1 MSPLNHT
8 PKSESKK
15 KGKKEEEMDDVKTLI
30 YHRGQI
36 KRKVTMINQTLEE
49 AEDDPTKITPSL
61 LKVFAKRLELHYQEY
76 EAAHREVLDAT
87 PPSKFEEQGEIQMA
101 FDMLHIEA
109 TDRLERLSTKL
120 TAGGAPAM
128 ATGNPQVII
137 QQQLLRAPIPSFDG
151 KVENWPKFRAMFED
165 IVGRSNESDA
175 MKLHHLD
182 KALISEASGWITA
195 KMIQENNFQQTWKQL
210 QDQFENPRVIV
221 DTHLAGLLEL
231 KPIAK
236 RNHKDL
242 LELVKA
248 VNRHI
253 GGLEYQGVKVDAM
266 SGLLLTKIVTA
277 RLDDQTLQLWER
289 TQEHGKLPD
298 FDKTMQFLQ
307 NECQVLER
315 FQNRQHQASTTKEGS
330 FRPSNTKSTS
340 QKVHAATPTSKP
352 QRCLLC
358 DEDHRH
364 CECPMF
370 NKWTTT
376 QRTEKV
382 KELNLCFNCLSPGHR
397 SAKCPS
403 RKTCAECQRRHHT
416 LLHEIPRSSPEKL
429 AQPVQQAST
438 APVNQPASPS
448 QLPSRS
454 SSNTAVPNN
463 QPLEQKTVMLM
474 TALVNLRDLC
484 NRKVPCRVLLDSGSQ
499 MSFISRSMAD
509 RLAVHRAPTL
519 VPITGVGA
527 SRTCAHE
534 KLSVAVESRYTDFST
549 MVECLVIP
557 KVTGV
562 IPTTQLDISK
572 WPIPISVFLADP
584 EFNTPGQIDMLLGVS
599 HFLRLLKLG
608 RIQLRDDLPDLQET
622 QFGWVVAG
630 DVEEE
635 QNDQQCYVST
645 ASTLSETMKRFWEV
659 EEVNDADQP
668 TDQEE
673 CEKKFQ
679 DTHYRDVDG
688 RYVVSLPFREYPPQL
703 KDNRELALRRFFS
716 LERRMKK
723 DPALKLQYSKFID
736 DYEALGHC
744 QEIIED
750 CDAPS
755 RPRYYMPHHAEL
767 RPSSSSTKLRVVF
780 DASAKASPSDVALN
794 QALLVGAT
802 VQNDIFVI
810 LVRFRKH
817 FVVFTA
823 DISKMYRQIKVVPAH
838 SCFQRIFWRD
848 DPAQPLRVLELTTV
862 TYGTACAPFLAT
874 RCLLQLS
881 IDEAD
886 SFPIAA
892 NIIREDCYVDDILS
906 GADTVAEAIECQTQ
920 LIGMLK
926 SAGFP
931 VHKWSSNSPKL
942 LECIPE
948 SDREELVN
956 LTDGC
961 EGVMKTLGL
970 TWSPQRDEFAF
981 VANHLANE
989 SKPPTKRSVLS
1000 EISKLFDPIG
1010 LLSPVIII
1018 AKLIMQRIWLAGVP
1032 WDAKLEGDLL
1042 QEWLQFRTSLQQQV
1056 TIPRM
1061 ELLGAFLLARLVSKV
1076 LGSLDLKVDNTILW
1090 TDSQIVLAWLKK
1102 PLTSLQVFVRNRI
1115 GKIQELA
1122 GPLSAQWKYISTKEN
1137 PADIVSRGQLP
1148 EALRTNDLWWTG
1160 PKFLQSVEYDVEIP
1174 ADLPDDVIPEIRAT
1188 PIIAA
1193 SAINQD
1199 ELPVFSKYSSFRK
1212 LQRVT
1217 ALVQRFIRNCRIKN
1231 ASQRVTSHRP
1241 TIPELRE
1248 SLELIVKVIQH
1259 ETLADEIHRME
1270 ANEPCKRIYALHP
1283 IYCNGVLRHQF
1294 VLPKHPITDLIIKA
1308 YHEELMH
1315 IGPSGLLAALRLKF
1329 WLLDGRSSVR
1339 KITRSCVHCFRSKPK
1354 GSSQLM
1360 GSLPSCRVTQAHP
1373 FERTGVDYAGPV
1385 LVKEGRYK
1393 PRLVKAYIAVFV
1405 CMATKAVHLE
1415 LVSDMTSEAFLAAF
1429 HRFTSRRG
1437 LSKEVYSDN
1446 GSNFKGAKSELRE
1459 LYQLFR
1465 NREAV
1470 NHIEEY
1476 CQPKEI
1482 AWHFIP
1488 PEAPNFGGLWEAAV
1502 KSAKYHLKRT
1512 LRDAKLTF
1520 EEYATVL
1527 TQVEAILN
1535 SRPLFSISADP
1546 SDPEVITPGHF
1557 LVGRPLIATPEPTY
1571 DDVPLNRLSRW
1582 QYLQHLREQFWRQWR
1597 KDYLLSLQPRTKN
1610 QRTSPNIRPGMI
1622 VLVEEKDLPS
1632 QSWRLG
1638 RITNVYPGSDNLVRA
1653 VDKFPFEALRSPKQF
1668 YNWNHLVCE
1677 LKANLVHS
1685 ELDAALRMKASQR
1698 QQQMNESFQ
1707 DFYLEMEKIFRVM
1720 PAPLSSHE
1728 KLDILKRNLRPDY
1741 KQVLVF
1747 KPVNTL
1753 SELMLIGKTID
1764 ASKTSI
1770 YQKVFGVPKEA
1781 STISTS

>member
-8 PKSESKK
+8 PKSASKK
-15 KGKKEEEMDDVKTLI
+15 KGKQEEEMDDVKTLI

-87 PPSKFEEQGEIQMA
+87 PPSKFEEQGEVQMA

-137 QQQLLRAPIPSFDG
+137 QQQPLRAPIPSFDG

-165 IVGRSNESDA
+165 IVVRSNESDA

-330 FRPSNTKSTS
+330 IRLSNTKSTS

-358 DEDHRH
+358 NEDHRH
-364 CECPMF
+364 FECPTF
-370 NKWTTT
+370 NKWTTA

-416 LLHEIPRSSPEKL
+416 LLHEIPRPSPEKL
-429 AQPVQQAST
+429 AQPA
-438 APVNQPASPS
+438 AVNQPASPS

-527 SRTCAHE
+527 ARTCAHE
-534 KLSVAVESRYTDFST
+534 KLTVAVESRYTDFST

-572 WPIPISVFLADP
+572 WPIPTSVFLADP

-608 RIQLRDDLPDLQET
+608 RIQLREDLPDLQET

-630 DVEEE
+630 DIEEE

-744 QEIIED
+744 REIIED
-750 CDAPS
+750 CNAPS
-755 RPRYYMPHHAEL
+755 QPRYYMPHHAVL

-892 NIIREDCYVDDILS
+892 NIIREDCYVEDILS

-942 LECIPE
+942 LERIPE
-948 SDREELVN
+948 SDRGELVH

-961 EGVMKTLGL
+961 EGVLKTLVL

-981 VANHLANE
+981 DANNLTDYL
-989 SKPPTKRSVLS
+989 KPPSKRSVLP
-1000 EISKLFDPIG
+1000 EIRKLFDLIG
-1010 LLSPVIII
+1010 LLSPVINI
-1018 AKLIMQRIWLAGVP
+1018 AKLV
-1032 WDAKLEGDLL
+1032 
-1042 QEWLQFRTSLQQQV
+1042 SLQ
-1056 TIPRM
+1056 
-1061 ELLGAFLLARLVSKV
+1061 A
-1076 LGSLDLKVDNTILW
+1076 
-1090 TDSQIVLAWLKK
+1090 
-1102 PLTSLQVFVRNRI
+1102 FVRNRI
-1115 GKIQELA
+1115 EKIQLLM
-1122 GPLSAQWKYISTKEN
+1122 GSSSVQWRYISMKEH
-1137 PADIVSRGQLP
+1137 PADVVSRGWLP
-1148 EALRTNDLWWTG
+1148 EALRTGELWWTE
-1160 PKFLQSVEYDVEIP
+1160 PKFLQCADYDVEIP
-1174 ADLPDDVIPEIRAT
+1174 ADLPDDAISEIRAT
-1188 PIIAA
+1188 PIVTA
-1193 SAINQD
+1193 SEINQD
-1199 ELPVFSKYSSFRK
+1199 ELPLFSKYSSFRK

-1217 ALVQRFIRNCRIKN
+1217 ALVQRFIRNCRLKN

-1241 TIPELRE
+1241 SIPELRD

-1270 ANEPCKRIYALHP
+1270 ANELCQRINVLHP
-1283 IYCNGVLRHQF
+1283 SHRKGV
-1294 VLPKHPITDLIIKA
+1294 
-1308 YHEELMH
+1308 M
-1315 IGPSGLLAALRLKF
+1315 
-1329 WLLDGRSSVR
+1329 
-1339 KITRSCVHCFRSKPK
+1339 
-1354 GSSQLM
+1354 
-1360 GSLPSCRVTQAHP
+1360 
-1373 FERTGVDYAGPV
+1373 
-1385 LVKEGRYK
+1385 
-1393 PRLVKAYIAVFV
+1393 
-1405 CMATKAVHLE
+1405 
-1415 LVSDMTSEAFLAAF
+1415 
-1429 HRFTSRRG
+1429 
-1437 LSKEVYSDN
+1437 
-1446 GSNFKGAKSELRE
+1446 
-1459 LYQLFR
+1459 
-1465 NREAV
+1465 
-1470 NHIEEY
+1470 
-1476 CQPKEI
+1476 
-1482 AWHFIP
+1482 
-1488 PEAPNFGGLWEAAV
+1488 
-1502 KSAKYHLKRT
+1502 
-1512 LRDAKLTF
+1512 
-1520 EEYATVL
+1520 
-1527 TQVEAILN
+1527 
-1535 SRPLFSISADP
+1535 
-1546 SDPEVITPGHF
+1546 
-1557 LVGRPLIATPEPTY
+1557 
-1571 DDVPLNRLSRW
+1571 
-1582 QYLQHLREQFWRQWR
+1582 
-1597 KDYLLSLQPRTKN
+1597 
-1610 QRTSPNIRPGMI
+1610 
-1622 VLVEEKDLPS
+1622 
-1632 QSWRLG
+1632 
-1638 RITNVYPGSDNLVRA
+1638 RA
-1653 VDKFPFEALRSPKQF
+1653 VDVRIGGTTYIREISKLYRSKTTAIHIAVLQMTSSPG
-1668 YNWNHLVCE
+1668 
-1677 LKANLVHS
+1677 VHV
-1685 ELDAALRMKASQR
+1685 RYR
-1698 QQQMNESFQ
+1698 QVRSGG
-1707 DFYLEMEKIFRVM
+1707 KC
-1720 PAPLSSHE
+1720 APLSPITQE
-1728 KLDILKRNLRPDY
+1728 KMENVKRGS
-1741 KQVLVF
+1741 
-1747 KPVNTL
+1747 TA
-1753 SELMLIGKTID
+1753 
-1764 ASKTSI
+1764 ASCS
-1770 YQKVFGVPKEA
+1770 PAA
-1781 STISTS
+1781 STTIIVTHQCKHALYHLTRLTVK

>member
-87 PPSKFEEQGEIQMA
+87 PPSKFEEQGEMQMA

-137 QQQLLRAPIPSFDG
+137 QQQPLRAPIPSFDG

-165 IVGRSNESDA
+165 IVVRSNESDA

-242 LELVKA
+242 LELLKA

-315 FQNRQHQASTTKEGS
+315 FQNRQHQASSTKEGS
-330 FRPSNTKSTS
+330 FRPSNTKYTS

-358 DEDHRH
+358 NEDHRH
-364 CECPMF
+364 FECPMF

-382 KELNLCFNCLSPGHR
+382 KELNLCFNCLTSGHR

-416 LLHEIPRSSPEKL
+416 LLHEIPRPSPEKL

-509 RLAVHRAPTL
+509 RLAIQRAPTL
-519 VPITGVGA
+519 VPITGIGA
-527 SRTCAHE
+527 ARTCAHE
-534 KLSVAVESRYTDFST
+534 KLTVAVESRYTDFST

-562 IPTTQLDISK
+562 IPTTQLDISE
-572 WPIPISVFLADP
+572 WPIPTSVFLADP
-584 EFNTPGQIDMLLGVS
+584 VFNTPGQIDMLLGVS

-608 RIQLRDDLPDLQET
+608 RIQLREDLPDLQET
-622 QFGWVVAG
+622 QFGWVIAG

-645 ASTLSETMKRFWEV
+645 ASTLSETMKK
-659 EEVNDADQP
+659 Q
-668 TDQEE
+668 
-673 CEKKFQ
+673 
-679 DTHYRDVDG
+679 
-688 RYVVSLPFREYPPQL
+688 

-723 DPALKLQYSKFID
+723 DPALNLQYSKFID

-744 QEIIED
+744 REIIED

-755 RPRYYMPHHAEL
+755 RPRYYMPHHAVL

-810 LVRFRKH
+810 LIRFWKH

-823 DISKMYRQIKVVPAH
+823 DVLKMFRQIKVVPAH

-881 IDEAD
+881 IDEAN

-892 NIIREDCYVDDILS
+892 NIIREDCYVDGILS
-906 GADTVAEAIECQTQ
+906 GADSVAEAIECQTQ
-920 LIGMLK
+920 LIGVLK

-942 LECIPE
+942 LERIPE
-948 SDREELVN
+948 SDRGELVH

-981 VANHLANE
+981 DANNLTDYL
-989 SKPPTKRSVLS
+989 KPPTKRSVLP
-1000 EISKLFDPIG
+1000 EIRKLFDLIG
-1010 LLSPVIII
+1010 LLSPVINI
-1018 AKLIMQRIWLAGVP
+1018 AKLKEPLV
-1032 WDAKLEGDLL
+1032 
-1042 QEWLQFRTSLQQQV
+1042 SLQ
-1056 TIPRM
+1056 
-1061 ELLGAFLLARLVSKV
+1061 A
-1076 LGSLDLKVDNTILW
+1076 
-1090 TDSQIVLAWLKK
+1090 
-1102 PLTSLQVFVRNRI
+1102 FVRNRI
-1115 GKIQELA
+1115 EKIQLLM
-1122 GPLSAQWKYISTKEN
+1122 GSSSVQWRYISMKEH
-1137 PADIVSRGQLP
+1137 PADVVSRGRLP
-1148 EALRTNDLWWTG
+1148 EALRTNVLWWTG
-1160 PKFLQSVEYDVEIP
+1160 PKFLQSVEYD
-1174 ADLPDDVIPEIRAT
+1174 IPEIRAT

-1193 SAINQD
+1193 MAINQD
-1199 ELPVFSKYSSFRK
+1199 ELPVFSTYSSFRK

-1231 ASQRVTSHRP
+1231 APQRVTSHRP
-1241 TIPELRE
+1241 TISELRE

-1259 ETLADEIHRME
+1259 ETLADEVQRME
-1270 ANEPCKRIYALHP
+1270 SNEPCQRIYVLHP
-1283 IYCNGVLRHQF
+1283 SHHKGV
-1294 VLPKHPITDLIIKA
+1294 
-1308 YHEELMH
+1308 M
-1315 IGPSGLLAALRLKF
+1315 
-1329 WLLDGRSSVR
+1329 
-1339 KITRSCVHCFRSKPK
+1339 
-1354 GSSQLM
+1354 
-1360 GSLPSCRVTQAHP
+1360 
-1373 FERTGVDYAGPV
+1373 
-1385 LVKEGRYK
+1385 
-1393 PRLVKAYIAVFV
+1393 
-1405 CMATKAVHLE
+1405 
-1415 LVSDMTSEAFLAAF
+1415 
-1429 HRFTSRRG
+1429 
-1437 LSKEVYSDN
+1437 
-1446 GSNFKGAKSELRE
+1446 
-1459 LYQLFR
+1459 
-1465 NREAV
+1465 
-1470 NHIEEY
+1470 
-1476 CQPKEI
+1476 
-1482 AWHFIP
+1482 
-1488 PEAPNFGGLWEAAV
+1488 
-1502 KSAKYHLKRT
+1502 
-1512 LRDAKLTF
+1512 
-1520 EEYATVL
+1520 
-1527 TQVEAILN
+1527 
-1535 SRPLFSISADP
+1535 
-1546 SDPEVITPGHF
+1546 
-1557 LVGRPLIATPEPTY
+1557 
-1571 DDVPLNRLSRW
+1571 
-1582 QYLQHLREQFWRQWR
+1582 
-1597 KDYLLSLQPRTKN
+1597 
-1610 QRTSPNIRPGMI
+1610 
-1622 VLVEEKDLPS
+1622 
-1632 QSWRLG
+1632 
-1638 RITNVYPGSDNLVRA
+1638 RA
-1653 VDKFPFEALRSPKQF
+1653 VDVKIGGTKYRRAISKLSILPIEDNCNPHCSASDDFQPGGACSLPTSTLRSQMCPTFPYHAREDGKRQTRE
-1668 YNWNHLVCE
+1668 H
-1677 LKANLVHS
+1677 HH
-1685 ELDAALRMKASQR
+1685 
-1698 QQQMNESFQ
+1698 QQQ
-1707 DFYLEMEKIFRVM
+1707 VAHPP
-1720 PAPLSSHE
+1720 PAPPSSP
-1728 KLDILKRNLRPDY
+1728 LID
-1741 KQVLVF
+1741 
-1747 KPVNTL
+1747 VNTR
-1753 SELMLIGKTID
+1753 S
-1764 ASKTSI
+1764 
-1770 YQKVFGVPKEA
+1770 
-1781 STISTS
+1781 

>member
-1 MSPLNHT
+1 
-8 PKSESKK
+8 
-15 KGKKEEEMDDVKTLI
+15 
-30 YHRGQI
+30 
-36 KRKVTMINQTLEE
+36 
-49 AEDDPTKITPSL
+49 
-61 LKVFAKRLELHYQEY
+61 
-76 EAAHREVLDAT
+76 
-87 PPSKFEEQGEIQMA
+87 
-101 FDMLHIEA
+101 
-109 TDRLERLSTKL
+109 
-120 TAGGAPAM
+120 
-128 ATGNPQVII
+128 
-137 QQQLLRAPIPSFDG
+137 
-151 KVENWPKFRAMFED
+151 
-165 IVGRSNESDA
+165 
-175 MKLHHLD
+175 
-182 KALISEASGWITA
+182 
-195 KMIQENNFQQTWKQL
+195 
-210 QDQFENPRVIV
+210 
-221 DTHLAGLLEL
+221 
-231 KPIAK
+231 
-236 RNHKDL
+236 
-242 LELVKA
+242 
-248 VNRHI
+248 
-253 GGLEYQGVKVDAM
+253 
-266 SGLLLTKIVTA
+266 
-277 RLDDQTLQLWER
+277 
-289 TQEHGKLPD
+289 
-298 FDKTMQFLQ
+298 
-307 NECQVLER
+307 
-315 FQNRQHQASTTKEGS
+315 
-330 FRPSNTKSTS
+330 
-340 QKVHAATPTSKP
+340 
-352 QRCLLC
+352 
-358 DEDHRH
+358 
-364 CECPMF
+364 
-370 NKWTTT
+370 
-376 QRTEKV
+376 
-382 KELNLCFNCLSPGHR
+382 
-397 SAKCPS
+397 
-403 RKTCAECQRRHHT
+403 
-416 LLHEIPRSSPEKL
+416 
-429 AQPVQQAST
+429 
-438 APVNQPASPS
+438 
-448 QLPSRS
+448 
-454 SSNTAVPNN
+454 
-463 QPLEQKTVMLM
+463 
-474 TALVNLRDLC
+474 
-484 NRKVPCRVLLDSGSQ
+484 
-499 MSFISRSMAD
+499 
-509 RLAVHRAPTL
+509 
-519 VPITGVGA
+519 
-527 SRTCAHE
+527 
-534 KLSVAVESRYTDFST
+534 

-557 KVTGV
+557 KVTGA

-572 WPIPISVFLADP
+572 WPIPTSVFLADP

-608 RIQLRDDLPDLQET
+608 RIQLREDLPDLQET

-635 QNDQQCYVST
+635 QNDQQCYVSS

-673 CEKKFQ
+673 CEKKFL

-744 QEIIED
+744 RKIIED

-755 RPRYYMPHHAEL
+755 QPRYYMPHHAVL

-810 LVRFRKH
+810 LDRFRKH

-862 TYGTACAPFLAT
+862 TYGTACASFLAT

-948 SDREELVN
+948 SDREELLN

-1032 WDAKLEGDLL
+1032 WDAKLEVSSIRIPRCVVTPNYIAVEVHGFSDASKLAYGAAVYLRSIFPDGSASLSLL
-1042 QEWLQFRTSLQQQV
+1042 CSKSKVAPTKQV

-1160 PKFLQSVEYDVEIP
+1160 PKFLQSVEYEAEIP

-1193 SAINQD
+1193 LAINQD

-1259 ETLADEIHRME
+1259 ETLADEIHRMD

-1283 IYCNGVLRHQF
+1283 IYCNGVLRVGGRLQHSKLPFASKHQF

-1339 KITRSCVHCFRSKPK
+1339 KITRSCVHCFRSRPK

-1446 GSNFKGAKSELRE
+1446 G
-1459 LYQLFR
+1459 
-1465 NREAV
+1465 
-1470 NHIEEY
+1470 
-1476 CQPKEI
+1476 
-1482 AWHFIP
+1482 
-1488 PEAPNFGGLWEAAV
+1488 
-1502 KSAKYHLKRT
+1502 HLKRT

-1535 SRPLFSISADP
+1535 SRPLFSMSADP

-1610 QRTSPNIRPGMI
+1610 QQTSPNIRPGMI

-1653 VDKFPFEALRSPKQF
+1653 VDVRIGGTTYRRAISKLSILPIEDNCNPHCSASDDFQPGGACSLPTNTPWRKKQ
-1668 YNWNHLVCE
+1668 YTRCL
-1677 LKANLVHS
+1677 
-1685 ELDAALRMKASQR
+1685 
-1698 QQQMNESFQ
+1698 
-1707 DFYLEMEKIFRVM
+1707 
-1720 PAPLSSHE
+1720 
-1728 KLDILKRNLRPDY
+1728 
-1741 KQVLVF
+1741 
-1747 KPVNTL
+1747 
-1753 SELMLIGKTID
+1753 
-1764 ASKTSI
+1764 
-1770 YQKVFGVPKEA
+1770 
-1781 STISTS
+1781 